1 VSTLSLI
8 DKVLALFDDQLLK
21 ECIGSPWAFSHFA
34 GSMLKTRHVPS
45 MIICL
50 EMTKKILDTD
60 FENFALPL
68 IREGVANLIE
78 QISCEENFK

>member
-1 VSTLSLI
+1 
-8 DKVLALFDDQLLK
+8 
-21 ECIGSPWAFSHFA
+21 
-34 GSMLKTRHVPS
+34 MLKTRHVPS

-68 IREGVANLIE
+68 IREGVANLFE